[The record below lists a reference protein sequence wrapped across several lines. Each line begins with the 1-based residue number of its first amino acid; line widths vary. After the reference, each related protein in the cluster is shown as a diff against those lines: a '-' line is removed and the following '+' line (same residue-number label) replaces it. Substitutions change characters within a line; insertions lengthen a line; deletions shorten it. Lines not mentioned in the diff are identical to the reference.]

1 MTCPLHGGAFEA
13 QCPKCEE
20 KSRFRK
26 EQHYVISEAELQGQI
41 VQALRLM
48 GYVVLVTTVKIRS
61 KNPRH
66 HQTGQTKGIPDLIIS
81 KPQWVVGSWLGLEI
95 KNEKG
100 RVRPEQQAL
109 ADLGRIVIV
118 RSLDEAIVAAR
129 TADGELRRA
138 SAG

>member
-13 QCPKCEE
+13 Q
-20 KSRFRK
+20 